1 MLPALLVPL
10 ALAAF
15 PAQPRSSAAAPA
27 PAVATRPAARAGSE
41 DRAAPVG
48 SLVLEGTG
56 DRARRLVAELLID
69 AESVDLTAADPEGL
83 RFVLERQGAAYR
95 LDVGLAPGTGRI
107 ERVALHRAPAR
118 ALGDGELSWLGIAI
132 GDRERVVAAAVGGD
146 GVVVIELDDGVALPL
161 TQAAGDDYVGC

>member
-15 PAQPRSSAAAPA
+15 PAQPRSSVAAPA
-27 PAVATRPAARAGSE
+27 PAVATRPAASVGSE
-41 DRAAPVG
+41 DRARVG

-69 AESVDLTAADPEGL
+69 ADSVDLTAADEASL
-83 RFVLERQGAAYR
+83 RFVLERRGAAYR
-95 LDVGLAPGTGRI
+95 LDVGLAAEGRI
-107 ERVALHRAPAR
+107 ERVALYRAPAR
-118 ALGDGELSWLGIAI
+118 ALGEGELSWLGMAI

-146 GVVVIELDDGVALPL
+146 GVVVLQLDDGAVLPL

>member
-27 PAVATRPAARAGSE
+27 PAVATRPAPSAGSE
-41 DRAAPVG
+41 DRSAAPVL
-48 SLVLEGTG
+48 SGTG

-69 AESVDLTAADPEGL
+69 ADSADLAAADPESL

-95 LDVGLAPGTGRI
+95 LDIGLAEGGRI
-107 ERVALHRAPAR
+107 ERAALYRAPAR
-118 ALGDGELSWLGIAI
+118 ALGEGELSWLGIAI

-146 GVVVIELDDGVALPL
+146 GVVVIELDDGTALPL
-161 TQAAGDDYVGC
+161 TPDAGDDYVGC

>member
-27 PAVATRPAARAGSE
+27 PAVATRPAASAGSE
-41 DRAAPVG
+41 DRAARTG
-48 SLVLEGTG
+48 TLVLEGAG

-69 AESVDLTAADPEGL
+69 ADSVDLTAADESNL
-83 RFVLERQGAAYR
+83 HFVLERHGGAYR
-95 LDVGLAPGTGRI
+95 LDVGLVAETGRI

-118 ALGDGELSWLGIAI
+118 ALGEGELSWLGIAI
-132 GDRERVVAAAVGGD
+132 GDRERVVAAAVGDD
-146 GVVVIELDDGVALPL
+146 GVVVIQLDDGAALPL